1 MQERGRV
8 LLMTYEE
15 DIQRTIQRIT
25 KDLAHL
31 KMIMALE
38 EYGKKSTASTPED
51 LQKKPLKR

>member
-1 MQERGRV
+1 
-8 LLMTYEE
+8 MTYEE